1 MTENHLG
8 HALKEIEIVHQERH
22 KVISETVKEIHNLQL
37 SDLSDKQRKVTDIRE
52 EYKKGKH
59 SLRAKVLTQTDKI
72 ESTIASC
79 SNSFLDKIDHFYDVE
94 EMRLSQACDEI
105 EELRV
110 LLRKQCEDAEN
121 LLNSND
127 TRRFIGM
134 ENSNIVKIL
143 QNVIQYQALSNIK
156 RVSFIVQKKLDS
168 RQIGTLI
175 GTLQFPSFDFPDHKS
190 ESIQLKFIFEFDK
203 IDKYEI
209 ISPLD
214 LNNVWV
220 RDKQTGAVCM
230 WRRVRTIKILNTK
243 RVMVN

>member
-1 MTENHLG
+1 
-8 HALKEIEIVHQERH
+8 
-22 KVISETVKEIHNLQL
+22 
-37 SDLSDKQRKVTDIRE
+37 
-52 EYKKGKH
+52 
-59 SLRAKVLTQTDKI
+59 
-72 ESTIASC
+72 
-79 SNSFLDKIDHFYDVE
+79 
-94 EMRLSQACDEI
+94 MRLSQACVH
-105 EELRV
+105 RV

-190 ESIQLKFIFEFDK
+190 ESIQLKVIFEFDK

-220 RDKQTGAVCM
+220 EINRLVPYVCGEEI
-230 WRRVRTIKILNTK
+230 RTIKILNTK
-243 RVMVN
+243 RLMVN